1 MVDLLLAPVPRIGLV
16 APPNVKLKPIPED
29 ELREGWEWM
38 ARLSKDYG
46 FKPGSIKSK
55 STQSYTRG
63 LTTACIRAVNRY
75 HDRETCFPASET
87 YNAATGRSG
96 DILGIVDAIVME
108 VSPTPRNRWVQ
119 ACGRDW
125 QSHITKMADYD
136 HVNRVRQILAN
147 PTHCI
152 ELWGWAQYPG
162 FTKGGR
168 AKTQFWYPRVQIITL
183 DFILGQEPPRFV
195 RFWES

>member
-1 MVDLLLAPVPRIGLV
+1 
-16 APPNVKLKPIPED
+16 
-29 ELREGWEWM
+29 
-38 ARLSKDYG
+38 
-46 FKPGSIKSK
+46 
-55 STQSYTRG
+55 
-63 LTTACIRAVNRY
+63 
-75 HDRETCFPASET
+75 
-87 YNAATGRSG
+87 
-96 DILGIVDAIVME
+96 
-108 VSPTPRNRWVQ
+108 VQ

-147 PTHCI
+147 PSHTL

-162 FTKGGR
+162 FTKAGR
-168 AKTQFWYPRVQIITL
+168 AKTQFWYPRVQVITL